1 MRQPTDDC
9 LLCRINKST
18 KKNSHILPRF
28 ISTKFLGAKGAG
40 RVGYSLDDKTK
51 VSIDENGEVT
61 SKATKIQDSPKED
74 HILCEECE
82 AYFSILETDSA
93 PLYNFWDKKVA
104 NGEYKRLH
112 LNPHFNVVLCVS
124 ANQLINRLFVYSMFW
139 RASISSHDL
148 FEGYNLNANFEE
160 SLRVALLSYKGNTK
174 GEVLNNINQLPVP
187 IYPYSMLTADSFK
200 DETANVLAAL
210 NSGNPASLH
219 VDRFGFFLFECV
231 GDLKD
236 ILNRDFANRD
246 NQNLYL
252 MILSQQLWSDVVVG
266 RAIQMFAEEKIR
278 DMKKGLE

>member
-9 LLCRINKST
+9 LLCRVNKSN

-28 ISTKFLGAKGAG
+28 ISTKFLEAKGAG
-40 RVGYSLDDKTK
+40 RVGYSFDDKTK

-74 HILCEECE
+74 YILCEECE

-93 PLYNFWDKKVA
+93 PLYNLWDKKVA
-104 NGEYKRLH
+104 NGEYKTID
-112 LNPHFNVVLCVS
+112 LNPHFNIVLCLN
-124 ANQLINRLFVYSMFW
+124 ANQLTNRLFVYSMFW
-139 RASISSHDL
+139 RASISSHDF
-148 FEGYNLNANFEE
+148 FEDYDLNESFEE

-174 GEVLNNINQLPVP
+174 AEVIDKINQLPMP
-187 IYPYSMLTADSFK
+187 IYPYSMLTADSFE

-219 VDRFGFFLFECV
+219 VDRFGFFLFESV

-236 ILNRDFANRD
+236 LLNRDFANKD
-246 NQNLYL
+246 NLNLYL
-252 MILSQQLWSDVVVG
+252 MILSQQLWSNVVVG

-278 DMKKGLE
+278 DLKKGLE